1 MLDGCQ
7 VLESQA
13 FSTKTISLYSFLL
26 PHTTSPWPN
35 SSSRPEVLN
44 FGFGHCFLSLH
55 VLFNPRKNV
64 WVRLADDFLHPGMP
78 PLNMVVGSGLMLIEI
93 VPVNGWKVSIDPGGR
108 EVVNQ
113 LINSWDAQGILLDG
127 KPGSPGIRKW
137 TNATDAIICTNAFK
151 SPLDIQQLTL
161 ELGPGKLYTVC
172 RCGLATSY
180 S

>member
-1 MLDGCQ
+1 MVTASSLRMY
-7 VLESQA
+7 SIH
-13 FSTKTISLYSFLL
+13 TKI
-26 PHTTSPWPN
+26 
-35 SSSRPEVLN
+35 LN
-44 FGFGHCFLSLH
+44 
-55 VLFNPRKNV
+55 
-64 WVRLADDFLHPGMP
+64 WVRLADDFLHPGVP
-78 PLNMVVGSGLMLIEI
+78 SLNMVVGSGLMLIEI

-108 EVVNQ
+108 VVVNQ
-113 LINSWDAQGILLDG
+113 LINSWDARGILLDG
-127 KPGSPGIRKW
+127 KPGSPGICKW

>member
-7 VLESQA
+7 VLIKSQA
-13 FSTKTISLYSFLL
+13 SSIKTIKESLYSFLLL

-55 VLFNPRKNV
+55 VLNPRKNV

-78 PLNMVVGSGLMLIEI
+78 PLNMVVGSGLMLIKI

-113 LINSWDAQGILLDG
+113 LINSWDAWGILLDG

-137 TNATDAIICTNAFK
+137 TKCH
-151 SPLDIQQLTL
+151 
-161 ELGPGKLYTVC
+161 
-172 RCGLATSY
+172 
-180 S
+180 